1 MIIYGKPTIIYYLS
15 YIKLVPKQ
23 LPSLSHVTIMGIEIL
38 NFGENWFLIEST
50 FVIVE
55 FLEGSY
61 GRK

>member
-1 MIIYGKPTIIYYLS
+1 
-15 YIKLVPKQ
+15 
-23 LPSLSHVTIMGIEIL
+23 MGIEIL

-61 GRK
+61 GRKWPVHESFDTIFES